1 MNEVQNEKKVSTG
14 VVVLITLL
22 VVLLVGCI
30 SFIVYD
36 KFIKKDNSN
45 PTVTDKD
52 KNNEAKQNI
61 EISLSDPIIT
71 SLVYPTDASVRSAAI
86 KSTWSYK
93 NINVS
98 QISRADM
105 MFDAATYVKY
115 TSTEKNNEY
124 FNVYSASEIEKNF
137 KKIYGPDTTYSN
149 ANIVSDESCVITD
162 YNEKDNTYTS
172 SSGCGGDSC
181 DFKDVVSK
189 IYKAEK
195 DPNEEYIY
203 VYSYTQKVEGKCDS
217 NFETIETYLV
227 DKNDTKTK
235 TLYTEDAGQYS
246 EKYKSTINEM
256 IDNKEV
262 ETYKWTFKKQSDG
275 KYYFYSGEWQ

>member
-1 MNEVQNEKKVSTG
+1 M
-14 VVVLITLL
+14 
-22 VVLLVGCI
+22 
-30 SFIVYD
+30 
-36 KFIKKDNSN
+36 
-45 PTVTDKD
+45 
-52 KNNEAKQNI
+52 
-61 EISLSDPIIT
+61 SDPIIT
-71 SLVYPTDASVRSAAI
+71 SLVYPTDASVRSAGI

-137 KKIYGPDTTYSN
+137 KKIYGPDTAYSN
-149 ANIVSDESCVITD
+149 ANIVSYVGCISAN
-162 YNEKDNTYTS
+162 YNEKDNTYIAS
-172 SSGCGGDSC
+172 SRCGTESC
-181 DFKDVVSK
+181 GFKDVVSK

-203 VYSYTQKVEGKCDS
+203 VYSYAQKVEGKCDS

-246 EKYKSTINEM
+246 KKYKSTINEM

-262 ETYKWTFKKQSDG
+262 ETYKWTFKKQSDE

>member
-22 VVLLVGCI
+22 LVLLVGCI

-36 KFIKKDNSN
+36 KFVKKENSN

-52 KNNEAKQNI
+52 KNTEAKQNI

-71 SLVYPTDASVRSAAI
+71 SLVYPTDRSAEFI
-86 KSTWSYK
+86 STWSYK

-98 QISRADM
+98 QISRDDM

-115 TSTEKNNEY
+115 TSTEKNNED

-137 KKIYGPDTTYSN
+137 KKIYGPDTAYSN
-149 ANIVSDESCVITD
+149 ANIVSYEGCISAN
-162 YNEKDNTYTS
+162 YNEKDNTYIAS
-172 SSGCGGDSC
+172 SKCGTESC
-181 DFKDVVSK
+181 GFKDVVSK

-195 DPNEEYIY
+195 DSNEEYLY
-203 VYSYTQKVEGKCDS
+203 VYSYAQKVVGKCDS

-246 EKYKSTINEM
+246 EKYKSIINEM

>member
-1 MNEVQNEKKVSTG
+1 MANKLYSKFKKFLKNNYIYISIIFVFILVFIIPVPYSIEIPGGLIDVNDKITMKNEKYTNTKG
-14 VVVLITLL
+14 
-22 VVLLVGCI
+22 
-30 SFIVYD
+30 
-36 KFIKKDNSN
+36 
-45 PTVTDKD
+45 
-52 KNNEAKQNI
+52 
-61 EISLSDPIIT
+61 SLN
-71 SLVYPTDASVRSAAI
+71 L
-86 KSTWSYK
+86 
-93 NINVS
+93 
-98 QISRADM
+98 
-105 MFDAATYVKY
+105 TYVTTLY
-115 TSTEKNNEY
+115 GNVLTFLTSIFNRNWDAISIKN
-124 FNVYSASEIEKNF
+124 
-137 KKIYGPDTTYSN
+137 D
-149 ANIVSDESCVITD
+149 D

>member
-22 VVLLVGCI
+22 LVLLVGCI

-124 FNVYSASEIEKNF
+124 LNVYSASEIEKNF
-137 KKIYGPDTTYSN
+137 KKIYGPDTAYSN

-162 YNEKDNTYTS
+162 YNEKDNTYTA

-181 DFKDVVSK
+181 NFKDVVSK

>member
-1 MNEVQNEKKVSTG
+1 MNEIKNKKGDTVK
-14 VVVLITLL
+14 VVLII
-22 VVLLVGCI
+22 VLLVLLI
-30 SFIVYD
+30 ASMSFTVYD

-45 PTVTDKD
+45 PMATDKD

-181 DFKDVVSK
+181 NFKDVVSK

>member
-71 SLVYPTDASVRSAAI
+71 SLVYPTDASVRSAGI
-86 KSTWSYK
+86 ISTWSYK
-93 NINVS
+93 NIKVS
-98 QISRADM
+98 QISRDDM

-115 TSTEKNNEY
+115 KSTEKNNEY

-137 KKIYGPDTTYSN
+137 KKIYGPDTAYSN
-149 ANIVSDESCVITD
+149 ANIVSHESCIIAN
-162 YNEKDNTYTS
+162 YNEKDNTYIA
-172 SSGCGGDSC
+172 SSGCGNESC
-181 DFKDVVSK
+181 GFKDVVSK

-203 VYSYTQKVEGKCDS
+203 VYSYAQKVEGKCDS

>member
-36 KFIKKDNSN
+36 KFVKKENSN
-45 PTVTDKD
+45 PMVTDKD

-71 SLVYPTDASVRSAAI
+71 SLVYPTDASVRSAGI

-98 QISRADM
+98 QISRDDM

-162 YNEKDNTYTS
+162 YNEKDNTYTA

-235 TLYTEDAGQYS
+235 TLYTEEVGQYS

>member
-1 MNEVQNEKKVSTG
+1 MNEVQNEKKVSTA

-71 SLVYPTDASVRSAAI
+71 SLVYPTDRSAEFI
-86 KSTWSYK
+86 STWSYK

-98 QISRADM
+98 QISRDDM

-115 TSTEKNNEY
+115 TSTEKNKED

-137 KKIYGPDTTYSN
+137 KKIYGPDTAYSN
-149 ANIVSDESCVITD
+149 ANIVSYEGCISAN
-162 YNEKDNTYTS
+162 YNEKDNTYIAS
-172 SSGCGGDSC
+172 SKCGTESC
-181 DFKDVVSK
+181 GFKDVVSK

-203 VYSYTQKVEGKCDS
+203 VYSYAQKVEGKCDS

-235 TLYTEDAGQYS
+235 TLYTEEVGQYS

>member
-22 VVLLVGCI
+22 LVLLVGCI

-36 KFIKKDNSN
+36 KFIKKENSN

-52 KNNEAKQNI
+52 KNTEAKQNI

-71 SLVYPTDASVRSAAI
+71 SLVYPTDRSAEFI
-86 KSTWSYK
+86 STWSYK

-98 QISRADM
+98 QISRDDM

-115 TSTEKNNEY
+115 TSTEKNNED

-137 KKIYGPDTTYSN
+137 KKIYGPDTAYSN
-149 ANIVSDESCVITD
+149 ANIVSYVGCISAN
-162 YNEKDNTYTS
+162 YNEKDNTYIAS
-172 SSGCGGDSC
+172 SRCGTESC
-181 DFKDVVSK
+181 GFKDVVSK

-203 VYSYTQKVEGKCDS
+203 VYSYAQKVEGKCDS

-246 EKYKSTINEM
+246 KKYKSTINEM

>member
-1 MNEVQNEKKVSTG
+1 MNEVQNEKKVSTA

-71 SLVYPTDASVRSAAI
+71 SLVYPTNRSAEFI
-86 KSTWSYK
+86 STWSYK

-98 QISRADM
+98 QISRDDM

-149 ANIVSDESCVITD
+149 ANIVSYVGCISAN
-162 YNEKDNTYTS
+162 YNEKDNTYIAS
-172 SSGCGGDSC
+172 SKCGTESC
-181 DFKDVVSK
+181 GFKDVVSK

-203 VYSYTQKVEGKCDS
+203 VYSYAQKVEGKCDS

-235 TLYTEDAGQYS
+235 TLYTEEVGQYS

>member
-162 YNEKDNTYTS
+162 YNEKDNTYTA

>member
-22 VVLLVGCI
+22 LVLLVGCI

-36 KFIKKDNSN
+36 KFIKKENSN

-52 KNNEAKQNI
+52 KNTEAKQNI

-71 SLVYPTDASVRSAAI
+71 SLVYPTDRSAEFI
-86 KSTWSYK
+86 STWSYK

-98 QISRADM
+98 QISRDDM

-115 TSTEKNNEY
+115 TSTEKNNED

-137 KKIYGPDTTYSN
+137 KKIYGPDTAYSN
-149 ANIVSDESCVITD
+149 ANIVSYVGCISAN
-162 YNEKDNTYTS
+162 YNEKDNTYIAS
-172 SSGCGGDSC
+172 SRCGTESC
-181 DFKDVVSK
+181 GFKDVVSK

-203 VYSYTQKVEGKCDS
+203 VYSYAQKVEGKCDS

>member
-93 NINVS
+93 NINLS
-98 QISRADM
+98 Q

-137 KKIYGPDTTYSN
+137 KKIYGPDTAYSN
-149 ANIVSDESCVITD
+149 ANIVSAESCVITD
-162 YNEKDNTYTS
+162 YNEKDNTYTA

-203 VYSYTQKVEGKCDS
+203 VYSYAQKVEGKCDS

>member
-137 KKIYGPDTTYSN
+137 KKIYGPDTAYSN

>member
-1 MNEVQNEKKVSTG
+1 MNEVQNKKTYTLK
-14 VVVLITLL
+14 VVLITLL

-71 SLVYPTDASVRSAAI
+71 SLVYPTDRSAEFI
-86 KSTWSYK
+86 STWSYK

-98 QISRADM
+98 QISRDDM

-137 KKIYGPDTTYSN
+137 KKIYGPDTAYSN

-162 YNEKDNTYTS
+162 YNEKDNTYIAS
-172 SSGCGGDSC
+172 SKCGTESC
-181 DFKDVVSK
+181 GFKDVVSK

-195 DPNEEYIY
+195 DSNEEYLY
-203 VYSYTQKVEGKCDS
+203 VYSYAQKVVGKCDS